1 MLGDVLELSLN
12 PEQVRCE
19 EEEMMQV
26 IKSDATEKQ
35 NRFLPLLR
43 QPASLSEMGPSCQSV
58 LQALHLK
65 VDRTHSW
72 PSC

>member
-1 MLGDVLELSLN
+1 
-12 PEQVRCE
+12 
-19 EEEMMQV
+19 
-26 IKSDATEKQ
+26 
-35 NRFLPLLR
+35 
-43 QPASLSEMGPSCQSV
+43 MGPSCQSV